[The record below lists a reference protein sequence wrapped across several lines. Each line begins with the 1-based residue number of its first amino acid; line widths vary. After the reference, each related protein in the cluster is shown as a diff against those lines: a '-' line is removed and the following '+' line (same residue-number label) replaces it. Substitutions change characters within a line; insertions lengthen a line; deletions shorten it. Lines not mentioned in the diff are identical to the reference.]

1 MNELN
6 LDISPSR
13 SRTALLVAALH
24 AAALLMVCLPGLFHK
39 PAPEFLRVQLTSPR
53 SAVPSN
59 SAPQPDNLPQPPQP
73 TAAPDTTESASTS
86 PETAQAEASSPD
98 PTPKNNWRAR
108 SADDIRRSAKLD
120 PARTTN
126 RPSPT
131 AARNEQPPDLSTLRN
146 ALQRETKVSV
156 AAEAANA
163 PQTSWDAGPYAAAVR
178 THLYKRWQKPA
189 GGTPDDSARA
199 RLRIDRN
206 GRVLEARLLDAD
218 TPAMRQSVR
227 QLLDSLT
234 KLPSPAEFGLSNST
248 VTLPIVFRLK
258 Q

>member
-1 MNELN
+1 MTDLN
-6 LDISPSR
+6 LDIPPSR

-24 AAALLMVCLPGLFHK
+24 AAVLLMVCLPGLFHK
-39 PAPEFLRVQLTSPR
+39 PAPEFLRVQLASPR
-53 SAVPSN
+53 SPMPTN
-59 SAPQPDNLPQPPQP
+59 PAPQPQP
-73 TAAPDTTESASTS
+73 TANAAESAPESTDL
-86 PETAQAEASSPD
+86 PPPD
-98 PTPKNNWRAR
+98 PPQKNNWRAR
-108 SADDIRRSAKLD
+108 SSDDIRRNAKLD
-120 PARTTN
+120 PVRTTN
-126 RPSPT
+126 QSSQP
-131 AARNEQPPDLSTLRN
+131 AAQNEHPPDLSTLRS

-156 AAEAANA
+156 AAEAESA
-163 PQTSWDAGPYAAAVR
+163 PQTSWDAGPYAAAVQ
-178 THLYKRWQKPA
+178 THLYERWQKPA
-189 GGTPDDSARA
+189 GGSPDDSARA

-234 KLPSPAEFGLSNST
+234 ALPAPAEFRLSDSS